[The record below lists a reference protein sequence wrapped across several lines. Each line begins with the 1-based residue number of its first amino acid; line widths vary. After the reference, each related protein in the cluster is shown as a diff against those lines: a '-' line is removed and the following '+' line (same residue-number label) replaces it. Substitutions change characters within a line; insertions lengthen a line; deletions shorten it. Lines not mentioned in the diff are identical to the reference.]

1 MRDGRI
7 IIVGAGQA
15 GVNCALALREH
26 GFAGDVTLLSDE
38 MHEPYDRP
46 PLSKSLGGA
55 PSPIIKLDELNTK
68 AITLRLGTVASAIDR
83 AAKTLS
89 LDDDSTLLY
98 DVLVLATGGGA
109 RALPSLPPD
118 GRRVFV
124 LRTLD
129 DARAIARAAETAR
142 NALVLGGGWLG
153 LESAAALRSRGCE
166 VTLLE
171 TADRLCARSVP
182 PEISAYLHDLHSGH
196 GVQIVT
202 GATAGIATSPDGV
215 TVQGNDTS
223 TTYDMAVV
231 AIGLTPHD
239 ALARTAGL
247 ACQDGILT
255 DDLGRTD
262 DPAIF
267 AIGDVARIRTG
278 NDTQR
283 LESWK
288 HAIAQG
294 RRAAQAI
301 CGVPVSAPEAPW
313 FWSEQYDRLIQVAG
327 LPHHAL
333 TLLVTETEP
342 HPLWRYGVDDDT
354 RAVIGVNRARDLRQA
369 HRALSSA
376 PASASLKVSA

>member
-1 MRDGRI
+1 MSHSRI

-15 GVNCALALREH
+15 GVNCALALREF

-38 MHEPYDRP
+38 THEPYDRP
-46 PLSKSLGGA
+46 PLSKELGGA
-55 PSPIIKLDELNTK
+55 PSPIVKREELTEK
-68 AITLRLGTVASAIDR
+68 SIVLRLCSAASAIDR
-83 AAKTLS
+83 VSKTLTLS
-89 LDDDSTLLY
+89 DGTTLPYDS
-98 DVLVLATGGGA
+98 LVLATGGSA
-109 RALPSLPPD
+109 RALPSLPAD
-118 GRRVFV
+118 GRRVFA

-129 DARAIARAAETAR
+129 DAHAIDRASQTAR

-153 LESAAALRSRGCE
+153 LESTAALRKRGCA

-171 TADRLCARSVP
+171 AADRLCARSVP
-182 PEISAYLHDLHSGH
+182 AEISTYLHDLHSDH
-196 GVQIVT
+196 GAQIAT
-202 GATAGIATSPDGV
+202 GATAKVTASPDGI
-215 TVQGNDTS
+215 TAQWNGATAAF
-223 TTYDMAVV
+223 DMAVV

-239 ALARTAGL
+239 ALARQAGL

-267 AIGDVARIRTG
+267 AIGDVARIRIG
-278 NDTQR
+278 SDTQR

-294 RRAAQAI
+294 RRTAQAI
-301 CGVPVSAPEAPW
+301 CGVPISAPEAPW

-327 LPHHAL
+327 LPHPGL
-333 TLLVTETEP
+333 SLLAAETEP
-342 HPLWRYGVDDDT
+342 HPLWRYGAGNDI

-369 HRALSSA
+369 HRTLSTS
-376 PASASLKVSA
+376 SLKVPA

>member
-1 MRDGRI
+1 MRNGRI

-15 GVNCALALREH
+15 GVNCALALREC

-38 MHEPYDRP
+38 AHEPYDRP
-46 PLSKSLGGA
+46 PLSKELGGA
-55 PSPIIKLDELNTK
+55 PSAIVKREELDAK
-68 AITLRLGTVASAIDR
+68 AIALRLGIAATGIDR
-83 AAKTLS
+83 VAKTL
-89 LDDDSTLLY
+89 TLNDGTTLPY
-98 DVLVLATGGGA
+98 DVLVLATGGAA
-109 RALPSLPPD
+109 RALPSLPAD

-129 DARAIARAAETAR
+129 DARAIDRASRMAR

-153 LESAAALRSRGCE
+153 LESAAALRGHGCE

-171 TADRLCARSVP
+171 AADRLCARSVP
-182 PEISAYLHDLHSGH
+182 AEISVYLHDLHSGH
-196 GVQIVT
+196 GVQLIT
-202 GATAGIATSPDGV
+202 GATAVIAASPDGI
-215 TVQGNDTS
+215 TARWNGTAA
-223 TTYDMAVV
+223 TFDMAVV

-239 ALARTAGL
+239 ALARNAGL

-255 DDLGRTD
+255 DDFGRTD

-267 AIGDVARIRTG
+267 AIGDVGRIRIG
-278 NDTQR
+278 NQTQR

-301 CGVPVSAPEAPW
+301 CGAPVSAPEAPW

-327 LPHHAL
+327 LPQPSL
-333 TLLVTETEP
+333 TLLATETEP
-342 HPLWRYGVDDDT
+342 HPLWRYGAGGET
-354 RAVIGVNRARDLRQA
+354 HAVIGVNRARDLRQA
-369 HRALSSA
+369 HRTLSPSA
-376 PASASLKVSA
+376 LKVPV

>member
-1 MRDGRI
+1 MRNGRA

-38 MHEPYDRP
+38 AHEPYDRP
-46 PLSKSLGGA
+46 PLSKELGGA
-55 PSPIIKLDELNTK
+55 PSPIVKRDELDAK
-68 AITLRLGTVASAIDR
+68 AIALRLGTAATGIDR
-83 AAKTLS
+83 AAKTL
-89 LDDDSTLLY
+89 TLNDGTALPY
-98 DVLVLATGGGA
+98 DVLVLATGGAA
-109 RALPSLPPD
+109 RALPSLPAD
-118 GRRVFV
+118 GRRVFM

-129 DARAIARAAETAR
+129 DARAIDRASQMAR

-153 LESAAALRSRGCE
+153 LESAAALRGRGCE

-171 TADRLCARSVP
+171 AADRLCARSVP
-182 PEISAYLHDLHSGH
+182 AEISAYLHDLHNRH
-196 GVQIVT
+196 GVQIVIGAAAAIAPSPDGIT
-202 GATAGIATSPDGV
+202 ARWNGATATF
-215 TVQGNDTS
+215 
-223 TTYDMAVV
+223 DMAIV

-239 ALARTAGL
+239 ALARNAGL

-267 AIGDVARIRTG
+267 AIGDVARIRIG
-278 NDTQR
+278 SDTQR

-294 RRAAQAI
+294 RLAAQAI
-301 CGVPVSAPEAPW
+301 CGAPVSAPEAPW
-313 FWSEQYDRLIQVAG
+313 FWSEQYDKLIQVAG
-327 LPHHAL
+327 LPHPGL
-333 TLLVTETEP
+333 TLLAAETEP
-342 HPLWRYGVDDDT
+342 HPLWRYGAGNDI

-369 HRALSSA
+369 HRTLSTS
-376 PASASLKVSA
+376 PLKVSA

>member
-1 MRDGRI
+1 MRNGRT

-15 GVNCALALREH
+15 GVNCALALREF

-38 MHEPYDRP
+38 AHEPYDRP
-46 PLSKSLGGA
+46 PLSKELGGA
-55 PSPIIKLDELNTK
+55 PSPIVKREELADK
-68 AITLRLGTVASAIDR
+68 SIALRLGIAATDLDR
-83 AAKTLS
+83 AARTLA
-89 LDDDSTLLY
+89 LNDGTTLPY
-98 DVLVLATGGGA
+98 DILVLATGGSA
-109 RALPSLPPD
+109 RVLGSLPPD

-129 DARAIARAAETAR
+129 DAHAIDRASQMAR

-153 LESAAALRSRGCE
+153 LESAAALRGRGCE

-171 TADRLCARSVP
+171 AADRLCARSVP
-182 PEISAYLHDLHSGH
+182 AAISAWLHDLHSGH
-196 GVQIVT
+196 GVQIATGAAAKVAASPDGIT
-202 GATAGIATSPDGV
+202 AQWNGATATF
-215 TVQGNDTS
+215 
-223 TTYDMAVV
+223 DMAVV

-239 ALARTAGL
+239 ALARNAGL

-267 AIGDVARIRTG
+267 AIGDVARIRIG
-278 NDTQR
+278 NEMQR

-327 LPHHAL
+327 LPHPNL
-333 TLLVTETEP
+333 TLLAAETEP
-342 HPLWRYGVDDDT
+342 HPLWRYGVGNDI

-369 HRALSSA
+369 HRTLSTS
-376 PASASLKVSA
+376 SLKVPA